1 MQSMWRVLARFD
13 DPGLASAVATTIA
26 AMEFEVRLE
35 QPSVVEV
42 MEDDQADLA
51 EVLDEIVA
59 EQQEF
64 DRLLEEKR
72 NRAERSGVL
81 ILLILSGTA
90 DAMILLSMLDR

>member
-1 MQSMWRVLARFD
+1 MWRQLARFD

-35 QPSVVEV
+35 DPTIVEV
-42 MEDDQADLA
+42 LEHDQADLA
-51 EVLDEIVA
+51 DVLEEIVA

-72 NRAERSGVL
+72 RSAERAGI
-81 ILLILSGTA
+81 ILLLVLSGAADVVVLLTA
-90 DAMILLSMLDR
+90 LDRN